1 MVFVGW
7 VHSEAYSMKKKKTAT
22 RRRRGDNAGSDEGSR
37 DTARKG
43 GPTMH
48 IAIENAESA
57 DGAKGPTWNLAY
69 TCP

>member
-7 VHSEAYSMKKKKTAT
+7 VHSEAYSMKKKKKTAT
-22 RRRRGDNAGSDEGSR
+22 RRRRGGNAGSDEGSR
-37 DTARKG
+37 DTARKR

-57 DGAKGPTWNLAY
+57 DGAKGPNLAY